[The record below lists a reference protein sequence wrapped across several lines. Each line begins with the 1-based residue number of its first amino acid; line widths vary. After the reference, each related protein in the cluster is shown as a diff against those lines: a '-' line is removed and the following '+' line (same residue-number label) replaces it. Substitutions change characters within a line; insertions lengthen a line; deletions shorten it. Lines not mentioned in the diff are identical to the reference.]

1 MGDQVND
8 GCWIRLSNGSI
19 VRLDK
24 DPSLG
29 DETIDTDSDGIPD
42 VIELKSKYKVSA
54 YNPYAKRYELI
65 DTWTFY
71 SNPIIADTDG
81 DGILDVDDLNPCKFD
96 TVIVENTESVI
107 KFNTGRYW
115 NNITCN
121 SFDFMDNFMQFVD
134 LHVDNPIP
142 VDEFRVIVAN
152 YLKNSEQNFSIDE
165 LVVIGLINNEG
176 SKLYMHD
183 KTDSVKETVFQR
195 IANRE
200 SKYYKHS
207 GILWWSNWEEV
218 PKGTKGGFFRGT
230 VLSEADINFSLDIY
244 YVCDVYTVLDTV
256 ARVGAIVIAVIVIVD
271 ATPVVLANIQGII
284 YYCKTYGIF
293 EGLKMYTYLG
303 IQNLPN
309 GVITWIQMDMADGD
323 SSVDDLIDKGIPIYQ
338 RGITG
343 EQALK
348 ISHPGESQKFFTTFV
363 DGIKG
368 GRYD

>member
-1 MGDQVND
+1 
-8 GCWIRLSNGSI
+8 
-19 VRLDK
+19 
-24 DPSLG
+24 
-29 DETIDTDSDGIPD
+29 
-42 VIELKSKYKVSA
+42 
-54 YNPYAKRYELI
+54 
-65 DTWTFY
+65 
-71 SNPIIADTDG
+71 
-81 DGILDVDDLNPCKFD
+81 
-96 TVIVENTESVI
+96 
-107 KFNTGRYW
+107 
-115 NNITCN
+115 
-121 SFDFMDNFMQFVD
+121 
-134 LHVDNPIP
+134 
-142 VDEFRVIVAN
+142 
-152 YLKNSEQNFSIDE
+152 
-165 LVVIGLINNEG
+165 
-176 SKLYMHD
+176 MHD

-368 GRYD
+368 GRYIDQYANNIAYESKVGYTCLSSRIRLQILKDAWLVDNGYVDAVVWEFFRSDITGRIGATSQLLELLKSKGIEYIIHF

>member
-1 MGDQVND
+1 M
-8 GCWIRLSNGSI
+8 
-19 VRLDK
+19 
-24 DPSLG
+24 
-29 DETIDTDSDGIPD
+29 
-42 VIELKSKYKVSA
+42 
-54 YNPYAKRYELI
+54 
-65 DTWTFY
+65 
-71 SNPIIADTDG
+71 
-81 DGILDVDDLNPCKFD
+81 
-96 TVIVENTESVI
+96 
-107 KFNTGRYW
+107 
-115 NNITCN
+115 
-121 SFDFMDNFMQFVD
+121 
-134 LHVDNPIP
+134 
-142 VDEFRVIVAN
+142 VAN
-152 YLKNSEQNFSIDE
+152 VLKNGEQNFSIDE
-165 LVVIGLINNEG
+165 LVAIGLINNEG

-183 KTDSVKETVFQR
+183 RTDSVKETVFQR
-195 IANRE
+195 ITDRE
-200 SKYYKHS
+200 SKYFKHS

-256 ARVGAIVIAVIVIVD
+256 ARVGALVIAVIIIVE